1 MKSAKFV
8 EALISYSSFK
18 GFKNSD
24 NIKPGHRNIYI
35 NGGETHPYCKPLGWL
50 LKSLCNHFIPL
61 HILTYMNNHANFQ
74 CLVNYVCPK
83 TVTAD
88 DLAPFHSKNPDEK
101 KVNLNNYFNFQLCL
115 SFCFHPFPCVRK
127 LASIP
132 AIISKCHK

>member
-1 MKSAKFV
+1 M
-8 EALISYSSFK
+8 LIFYLN
-18 GFKNSD
+18 KNVW
-24 NIKPGHRNIYI
+24 PEPLFMH
-35 NGGETHPYCKPLGWL
+35 HPLVGWL
-50 LKSLCNHFIPL
+50 EKSLCNHEVPIN
-61 HILTYMNNHANFQ
+61 ILTYLNNQANSQ